1 MGDPCIAE
9 FVSGERPSLP
19 PGTAYIGAGDI
30 VGIVVAAGMAGA
42 VGIVGAVGMAGV
54 VGIAGAV
61 GVAGAE
67 GNTCAL
73 GSGLGA
79 PGFGGGDGIVCAS
92 ATGCAVASVTVATPS
107 APKAMTAASRGI
119 GSFCITRPFGCNA
132 SSGERSRAW

>member
-1 MGDPCIAE
+1 MIMGDPCMAE

-30 VGIVVAAGMAGA
+30 VGIVVAAGMAVG
-42 VGIVGAVGMAGV
+42 VGIAGAVGMAGV
-54 VGIAGAV
+54 VGIAG
-61 GVAGAE
+61 GD

-92 ATGCAVASVTVATPS
+92 VTGCAVASATVATPS
-107 APKAMTAASRGI
+107 ATKAMTAASRGI